1 MSNKTIKGWILNTD
15 ADAAT
20 DIEPNEAAAFV
31 LHAEPTATD
40 FINTPATLVIGPG
53 KVFTE
58 EEVKAILT
66 KVDEVIECYFDTYGH
81 MGGDAHDLQEEFRDI
96 VLKHGLT
103 L

>member
-1 MSNKTIKGWILNTD
+1 MIDWEQGECIPVFKDDDLGLT
-15 ADAAT
+15 
-20 DIEPNEAAAFV
+20 P
-31 LHAEPTATD
+31 
-40 FINTPATLVIGPG
+40 TPATLVIGPG

-103 L
+103 I